1 MKVIKSKNENI
12 KEVTNFVEAKAL
24 IEEIRSMQED
34 ANYKK
39 LKFTDGNS
47 FTHDFSDYKTFK
59 ELFGDIYYRNTST
72 DKAEQR
78 QDEFDAVFNALS

>member
-34 ANYKK
+34 PNYKK

-47 FTHDFSDYKTFK
+47 FTHDFSD
-59 ELFGDIYYRNTST
+59 
-72 DKAEQR
+72 
-78 QDEFDAVFNALS
+78 